1 MAAHRDVTS
10 LRVIVIGAGPAGV
23 RAAQALVEAGLRPV
37 VIDEGRRDGGQIYR
51 RQPEGFSRSYATL
64 YGTEAARAAS
74 LHHDFDGLRAH
85 IDYRPDTLVW
95 NIGTKAVH
103 VVSGTRYGEIP
114 FDALIICS
122 GATDRLMPVS
132 GWHHAGAYS
141 LGGAQVA
148 LKSQGCAVGARTVM
162 MGTGPLLYLVAA
174 QYVKA
179 GATVSAVLDTS
190 TLAQR
195 VRALPQLLAI
205 PSTLFKGIALM
216 RVLRRARVA
225 VHRGVTPVVIDG
237 STEQGVTGVRVKLAS
252 GANLDVAC
260 DAVALGYHLRSETQ
274 LADLAGCE
282 FRFDDATQT
291 WLPHIDTDG
300 RSSVAGVYL
309 AGDGA
314 RVRGADAAE
323 RAGRL
328 AALAALAD
336 ALGGAESQGQERATG
351 DTRSDM
357 KADARLATKGN
368 AKGDSTG
375 RATRVADVERKG
387 VAQLRA
393 ELARYTRFAAG
404 LRAAFPWPARLAAT
418 LPDET
423 IVCRCEA
430 ITAGELRRVV
440 RDLGAQEAN
449 RAKAF
454 SRVGMGRCQGRF
466 CAHAGAEVIA
476 AEARVPVKAVG
487 RLRGQA
493 PVKPLPMSLVST
505 HATAAASENN
515 ESHAQEFSE

>member
-1 MAAHRDVTS
+1 MAAT
-10 LRVIVIGAGPAGV
+10 VIVIGAGPAGV

-37 VIDEGRRDGGQIYR
+37 VIDESRRDGGQIYR
-51 RQPEGFSRSYATL
+51 RQPEGFTRTYDTL
-64 YGTEAARAAS
+64 YGTEAQRARA
-74 LHHDFDGLRAH
+74 LHEAFDALRPH
-85 IDYRPDTLVW
+85 IDHMPDTLVW
-95 NIGTKAVH
+95 NVAPNAVH
-103 VVSGTRYGEIP
+103 VVSGTHHRELA

-122 GATDRLMPVS
+122 GAADRVMPVP
-132 GWHHAGAYS
+132 GWHHAGTYS

-148 LKSQGCAVGARTVM
+148 LKSQGCAIGSRVVM

-190 TLAQR
+190 TFAQR
-195 VRALPQLLAI
+195 LRALPQLLAI
-205 PSTLFKGIALM
+205 PSTLKKGIALM
-216 RVLRRARVA
+216 GILKDARVPI
-225 VHRGVTPVVIDG
+225 HRGITPVEVRG
-237 STEQGVTGVRVKLAS
+237 TPERGVQAVRVTLAD
-252 GANLDVAC
+252 GAMLEVEC

-282 FRFDDATQT
+282 FRFDHALQQ
-291 WLPHIDTDG
+291 WLPVADEDG
-300 RSSVAGVYL
+300 RSNVRGVYL

-328 AALAALAD
+328 AALAAIKDFGMTCNEDEANKL
-336 ALGGAESQGQERATG
+336 RT
-351 DTRSDM
+351 
-357 KADARLATKGN
+357 
-368 AKGDSTG
+368 
-375 RATRVADVERKG
+375 
-387 VAQLRA
+387 QLSRF
-393 ELARYTRFAAG
+393 TRFAAG
-404 LRAAFPWPARLAAT
+404 LRTAFPWPARFAAT

-430 ITAGELRRVV
+430 VTAGELRRVV
-440 RDLGAQEAN
+440 NDMGAKEAN

-476 AEARVPVKAVG
+476 AQARVPLEAVG

-493 PVKPLPMSLVST
+493 PVKPLPMALAPHEDMET
-505 HATAAASENN
+505 SE
-515 ESHAQEFSE
+515 

>member
-1 MAAHRDVTS
+1 MAAT
-10 LRVIVIGAGPAGV
+10 VIVIGAGPAGV
-23 RAAQALVEAGLRPV
+23 RAAQALAEAGLRPV

-51 RQPEGFSRSYATL
+51 RQPEGFTRTYETL
-64 YGTEAARAAS
+64 YGTEAGRAHA
-74 LHHDFDGLRAH
+74 LHRDFDALRAK
-85 IDYRPDTLVW
+85 IDYMPDTLVW
-95 NIGTKAVH
+95 NIEPNAVH
-103 VVSGTRYGEIP
+103 VMNGTRHRKLA
-114 FDALIICS
+114 FDALIVCS
-122 GATDRLMPVS
+122 GATDRLMPVP
-132 GWHHAGAYS
+132 GWHRAGAYS

-148 LKSQGCAVGARTVM
+148 LKSQGCAIGSRVVM

-190 TLAQR
+190 TFAERL
-195 VRALPQLLAI
+195 RALPQLLAI
-205 PSTLFKGIALM
+205 PSALKKGMALM
-216 RVLRRARVA
+216 RVLKAARVP
-225 VHRGVTPVVIDG
+225 VHRGIVPVEIEG
-237 STEQGVTGVRVKLAS
+237 SPEHGVQGVRVRQAD
-252 GANLDVAC
+252 GAMLHVAC

-282 FRFDDATQT
+282 FRFDHALQQ
-291 WLPHIDTDG
+291 WLPIADEDG
-300 RSSVAGVYL
+300 RSNVKDVYL

-328 AALAALAD
+328 AALAALKD
-336 ALGGAESQGQERATG
+336 LSLPHDTAEAN
-351 DTRSDM
+351 
-357 KADARLATKGN
+357 RLRT
-368 AKGDSTG
+368 
-375 RATRVADVERKG
+375 
-387 VAQLRA
+387 QLS
-393 ELARYTRFAAG
+393 RYTRFAAG
-404 LRAAFPWPARLAAT
+404 LRTAFPWPARFAAT

-440 RDLGAQEAN
+440 NEMGAKEAN

-476 AEARVPVKAVG
+476 AEARVPLEAVG

-493 PVKPLPMSLVST
+493 PVKPLPMALAPHDMET
-505 HATAAASENN
+505 SE
-515 ESHAQEFSE
+515 

>member
-1 MAAHRDVTS
+1 MAAQRDVKQPK
-10 LRVIVIGAGPAGV
+10 VIVIGAGPAGV
-23 RAAQALVEAGLRPV
+23 RAAQALVEAGLRPT

-51 RQPEGFSRSYATL
+51 RQPEGFSRSYDTL
-64 YGTEAARAAS
+64 YGTEALRAQS
-74 LHHDFDGLRAH
+74 LHRDFDALRAQ
-85 IDYRPDTLVW
+85 IDYLPETLVW
-95 NIGTKAVH
+95 NIAPKAVH
-103 VVSGTRYGEIP
+103 TVSGTRYGELA
-114 FDALIICS
+114 FDALIVCS
-122 GATDRLMPVS
+122 GATDRLMPVP
-132 GWHHAGAYS
+132 GWHQAGTFS

-179 GATVSAVLDTS
+179 GAAVSAVLDTS

-195 VRALPQLLAI
+195 VRALPQLLAV
-205 PSTLFKGIALM
+205 PRALRNGIALM
-216 RVLRRARVA
+216 DVLRRARVP
-225 VHRGVTPVVIDG
+225 VHRGVTPLAIEG
-237 STEQGVTGVRVKLAS
+237 SSEHGVTGVRVQLAN
-252 GANLDVAC
+252 GATLDVNC
-260 DAVALGYHLRSETQ
+260 DAVALGYHLRAETQ

-282 FRFDDATQT
+282 FRFDRETQM
-291 WLPHIDTDG
+291 WLPHIDADG

-328 AALAALAD
+328 AALAALRD
-336 ALGGAESQGQERATG
+336 AG
-351 DTRSDM
+351 
-357 KADARLATKGN
+357 
-368 AKGDSTG
+368 
-375 RATRVADVERKG
+375 VEREG
-387 VAQLRA
+387 AVPLRA

-404 LRAAFPWPARLAAT
+404 LRTAFPWPARFAVE

-423 IVCRCEA
+423 VVCRCEA

-440 RDLGAQEAN
+440 RDMGATEAN

-476 AEARVPVKAVG
+476 AEARVPLEAVG

-493 PVKPLPMSLVST
+493 PVKPLPMALAPAHP
-505 HATAAASENN
+505 HAPSCASEQAD
-515 ESHAQEFSE
+515 SRAQEFSE

>member
-1 MAAHRDVTS
+1 MAATVM
-10 LRVIVIGAGPAGV
+10 VIGAGPAGV

-51 RQPEGFSRSYATL
+51 RQPEGFTRTYETL
-64 YGTEAARAAS
+64 YGTEAQRARA
-74 LHHDFDGLRAH
+74 LHESFDALRAK
-85 IDYRPDTLVW
+85 IDYVPDTLVW
-95 NIGTKAVH
+95 NIEPNAVH
-103 VVSGTRYGEIP
+103 VVSGTHHRKLA

-122 GATDRLMPVS
+122 GATDRLMPVP

-148 LKSQGCAVGARTVM
+148 LKSQGCAIGARVVM

-190 TLAQR
+190 TIAQR
-195 VRALPQLLAI
+195 LRALPQLLAI
-205 PSTLFKGIALM
+205 PSTLKKGVALM
-216 RVLRRARVA
+216 RVLRDARVP
-225 VHRGVTPVVIDG
+225 VHRGITPVQI
-237 STEQGVTGVRVKLAS
+237 QGTPERGVQGVRVKLAD
-252 GANLDVAC
+252 GALLNVDC

-282 FRFDDATQT
+282 FRFDEALQQ
-291 WLPHIDTDG
+291 WLPVADEDG
-300 RSSVAGVYL
+300 RSNVQGVYL

-328 AALAALAD
+328 AALAALKD
-336 ALGGAESQGQERATG
+336 IG
-351 DTRSDM
+351 M
-357 KADARLATKGN
+357 ARDEDEVSRL
-368 AKGDSTG
+368 
-375 RATRVADVERKG
+375 RV
-387 VAQLRA
+387 QLSRF
-393 ELARYTRFAAG
+393 TRFAAG
-404 LRAAFPWPARLAAT
+404 LRTAFPWPARLAAA

-440 RDLGAQEAN
+440 NEMGAQEAN

-476 AEARVPVKAVG
+476 AEARVPLEAVG

-493 PVKPLPMSLVST
+493 PVKPLPMALAPNQDMET
-505 HATAAASENN
+505 NA
-515 ESHAQEFSE
+515 